1 MDTQITTALF
11 TTHLHIKAKL
21 AALVSRICKWNHRLA
36 LQKEAAAAAG
46 PSIVSVCLVPPLR
59 RAAVGGGGASNK
71 DESERKE
78 AVINWC

>member
-36 LQKEAAAAAG
+36 LQKEAAAAG
-46 PSIVSVCLVPPLR
+46 PSIVSVRHVPPLCR
-59 RAAVGGGGASNK
+59 TAVGGGGASNK